1 LVAVKAVQVMEM
13 RKPLAP
19 LEDQVVA
26 AETVQW
32 PVVVEHLAKA
42 TMVVLVVIMAH
53 HLTHLVVVAEVKV
66 L

>member
-1 LVAVKAVQVMEM
+1 LGVVKAVQVMEV

-19 LEDQVVA
+19 REDQVVVE
-26 AETVQW
+26 ETVQW
-32 PVVVEHLAKA
+32 LVVVEHPAKA
-42 TMVVLVVIMAH
+42 TMVGLVVIMAH